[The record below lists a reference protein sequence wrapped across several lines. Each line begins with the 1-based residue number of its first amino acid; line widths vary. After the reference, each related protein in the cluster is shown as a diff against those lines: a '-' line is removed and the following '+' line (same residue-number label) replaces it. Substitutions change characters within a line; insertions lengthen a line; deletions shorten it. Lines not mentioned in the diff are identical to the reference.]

1 MRKSYS
7 KIRHMQESNIIL
19 EKRKFGL
26 LNEQDGDVRPLIMEE
41 EKNQI
46 YSIPP
51 FNNLPDE
58 IKTNTKDIFGGTV
71 TNNIINLSG
80 VTQPIKIYNIKTTLS
95 LGNLS
100 SIYCF
105 IDQSSYAK
113 KLKITDIKEGT
124 NCFVCRSNGDDA
136 NDTSNFVVY
145 TNQSGVDTIS
155 QFTQE
160 TFNLRNVVTTGNKEQ
175 AVLYQTYVEFK
186 KYEPFKSNPKSIS
199 FNPEKNQVIMKFKDI
214 SGEERYIILASRGA
228 ENDGGQ
234 RTFYLGAFECN
245 ETSCPLNEKI
255 SVSNAYPLR
264 TVESFQ
270 SNKLIP

>member
-1 MRKSYS
+1 MGVEQYRK
-7 KIRHMQESNIIL
+7 RFFNLMESTM
-19 EKRKFGL
+19 
-26 LNEQDGDVRPLIMEE
+26 GDVRPLVMEE
-41 EKNQI
+41 ENQI

-51 FNNLPDE
+51 FNNLPNE
-58 IKTNTKDIFGGTV
+58 IKTNTNDLFDGTV

-80 VTQPIKIYNIKTTLS
+80 LTQPIKIYKIKTTLS

-105 IDQSSYAK
+105 VDQSSYAK

-124 NCFVCRSNGDDA
+124 NCFVCRSNGNDK

-160 TFNLRNVVTTGNKEQ
+160 TFNLRNVVTTGNNEQ
-175 AVLYQTYVEFK
+175 AVLYQTYVKFK
-186 KYEPFKSNPKSIS
+186 EYEPFKSDPKTIS
-199 FNPEKNQVIMKFKDI
+199 FNPDKNEVIMKFKDT
-214 SGEERYIILASRGA
+214 SGKDRHIILASRGA
-228 ENDGGQ
+228 ENDGGK
-234 RTFYLGAFECN
+234 RYFYLGAFECIG
-245 ETSCPLNEKI
+245 TSSCPLNEKI
-255 SVSNAYPLR
+255 QVSNAYPLV